1 MGAWSKVETKFRA
14 MKKVIVAII
23 ITLSQ
28 YSWAQQTE
36 VLVIEPFAVD
46 SIIIDKRH
54 LRKTLNIISKGWFKS
69 DVTYGKLL
77 KTAIDSTKINK
88 CNILKVV
95 DVNSENHI
103 IRAEL
108 YHLDN
113 KAYAQINRRLHH
125 IEKQH
130 QERYNEI
137 SWIRKITVNKYED
150 NWYRENRFK
159 SWSSIPRDSTTA
171 KYIEVGIA
179 GGMDIILAM
188 NLHVNTELYLLN
200 TSFVKISLS
209 NKAGVMLVPMGEYY
223 ITYDSPGIKFSVPIK
238 NVWLTATFGKEY
250 LRYHV
255 NDENYS
261 GIKKDVID
269 KRIDLGLKFYKTKE
283 ISLEFY
289 YPLRLDDDVIPWWT
303 GGIVISANYRL

>member
-54 LRKTLNIISKGWFKS
+54 LRKTLNIIGKGWFKS

-223 ITYDSPGIKFSVPIK
+223 ITYDSPGIKFSAPIK

-283 ISLEFY
+283 LSLEFY